1 MLKELESETNVESV
15 KHRML
20 DNIFYIKSKKWQGHY
35 VYLSICGICL
45 CMEGEPG
52 PEEQWKVVK
61 LEDDAKTSKFI
72 LSTLKWPCHFM
83 FMDFMGI
90 VKTTNNLSKTKE
102 FGKFSILKKYA
113 SNAALYLYT
122 SNNTL

>member
-1 MLKELESETNVESV
+1 MLKELESETDVESV
-15 KHRML
+15 KHRKL

-35 VYLSICGICL
+35 VYLGICGICL

-52 PEEQWKVVK
+52 PEGQWKVVK

-72 LSTLKWPCHFM
+72 ISTLKWPCHFM

-90 VKTTNNLSKTKE
+90 AKTTNNLSKTKE
-102 FGKFSILKKYA
+102 FGKFSILKEYA
-113 SNAALYLYT
+113 SYAALYLYNYT
-122 SNNTL
+122 F

>member
-1 MLKELESETNVESV
+1 
-15 KHRML
+15 
-20 DNIFYIKSKKWQGHY
+20 
-35 VYLSICGICL
+35 
-45 CMEGEPG
+45 MEGEPG

>member
-1 MLKELESETNVESV
+1 MLKELESETDVESV

-35 VYLSICGICL
+35 VYFSICGICL

-90 VKTTNNLSKTKE
+90 VKTTNNL
-102 FGKFSILKKYA
+102 I
-113 SNAALYLYT
+113 
-122 SNNTL
+122 